1 MLLCILMELSV
12 HHSKIV
18 LIMPNVYIDFI
29 MSGAILMPLA
39 SQQSSEVGTD

>member
-1 MLLCILMELSV
+1 
-12 HHSKIV
+12 
-18 LIMPNVYIDFI
+18 MPNVYIDFI